1 MDGNIFNAFIGFVH
15 LKLSPNSLNKCKQTV
30 FGWTDLNLNKNCFF
44 YSNDGAFEEVN
55 FCPEN
60 FSLAFSVYKLTSAT
74 GKPVLFLTN
83 VSFDSNGSSVGV
95 DPVSPTPIAAS
106 ILYNIAAT
114 WEQVSPI

>member
-1 MDGNIFNAFIGFVH
+1 MMEL
-15 LKLSPNSLNKCKQTV
+15 LKKLT
-30 FGWTDLNLNKNCFF
+30 
-44 YSNDGAFEEVN
+44 
-55 FCPEN
+55 
-60 FSLAFSVYKLTSAT
+60 SVQKTLTSAT